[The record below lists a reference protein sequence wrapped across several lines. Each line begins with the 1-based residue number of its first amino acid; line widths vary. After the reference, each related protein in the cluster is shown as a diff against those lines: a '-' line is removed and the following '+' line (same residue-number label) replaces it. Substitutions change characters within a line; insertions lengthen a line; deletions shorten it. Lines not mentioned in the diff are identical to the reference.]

1 MEKHKHDQDSASKT
15 KFYIKIRV
23 PNPRKEAPAV
33 EQEHVED
40 GRAGGGGDDGAD
52 NKLHDL
58 PPGYR
63 VCGYCGKTFSSGKA
77 WGGHKRHHLK
87 IIRDNN
93 RKNQESLK
101 IKKLQKDTVK
111 KHRSYSYGGG
121 GGHKNNT
128 INIGDVKVRDG
139 KPSCCLCGE
148 EFPSMKSLFG
158 HMRSYS
164 NTDSKDIKPPS
175 FSSPSRPKLVFRED
189 ESEDDEEIYYNQIS
203 QAKSSNSKGS
213 VDLMSSLV
221 GHGWGKKD
229 FRGRDSVT
237 DLIPQAAR
245 DLLALSKDQ
254 GKLVL
259 ASTTSKEFKDNVME
273 IGKKLNYISKL
284 RDLGA
289 GHEISKRD
297 SQEVS
302 GTIRCSNPAKKNKR
316 GEHVKDAFAAATAMA
331 DEAVPASEPDET
343 DQESGE
349 DHDEP
354 AVPIETTFRCD
365 TCDKTFPTGQ
375 ALGGH
380 KRCHRKPISNEVGSS
395 TGEAASNIP
404 SATASSGEAASHVH
418 QAEEPTQAGHQHGM
432 LGIDL
437 NQPYVMQDGDDVTSF
452 PFDKD

>member
-58 PPGYR
+58 PPG
-63 VCGYCGKTFSSGKA
+63 
-77 WGGHKRHHLK
+77 
-87 IIRDNN
+87 
-93 RKNQESLK
+93 
-101 IKKLQKDTVK
+101 
-111 KHRSYSYGGG
+111 
-121 GGHKNNT
+121 
-128 INIGDVKVRDG
+128 
-139 KPSCCLCGE
+139 
-148 EFPSMKSLFG
+148 
-158 HMRSYS
+158 
-164 NTDSKDIKPPS
+164 
-175 FSSPSRPKLVFRED
+175 
-189 ESEDDEEIYYNQIS
+189 
-203 QAKSSNSKGS
+203 
-213 VDLMSSLV
+213 
-221 GHGWGKKD
+221 
-229 FRGRDSVT
+229 
-237 DLIPQAAR
+237 
-245 DLLALSKDQ
+245 
-254 GKLVL
+254 
-259 ASTTSKEFKDNVME
+259 
-273 IGKKLNYISKL
+273 
-284 RDLGA
+284 
-289 GHEISKRD
+289 
-297 SQEVS
+297 
-302 GTIRCSNPAKKNKR
+302 CSNPAKKNKR